1 MNTEQSAEAARDK
14 IRLNKF
20 IAASGYT
27 SRRKAD
33 DLIASGAVAVNG
45 VIVNKMGIS
54 INPKV
59 DKVMIGMVKIDG
71 MPEKVYYLLN
81 KPKGYIC
88 ANETQHEDK
97 LVTELLPDM
106 RLSTVGRL
114 DKNTEGLLIVTN
126 DGDFLHKIAHP
137 SNKCE
142 KEYEIR
148 INKITKKEDI
158 DKLKNG
164 IEIEVERIQT
174 DRKTS
179 EKYIAKAKKVET
191 IKNDGKPTI
200 IHITIEEGRKR
211 QIRLMM
217 ERIGYKYMDL
227 KRIRIGSIKLGNL
240 KTGTYRSLT
249 QDEINSLLH

>member
-1 MNTEQSAEAARDK
+1 M
-14 IRLNKF
+14 
-20 IAASGYT
+20 SGYT

-33 DLIASGAVAVNG
+33 DLILAGAVAVNG
-45 VIVNKMGIS
+45 VMVNKMGTS

-59 DKVMIGMVKIDG
+59 DKVMIGMKKIDS
-71 MPEKVYYLLN
+71 MAEKVYYLFN

-97 LVTELLPDM
+97 LVTELLPDI

-126 DGDFLHKIAHP
+126 DGDFLNKIAHP

-142 KEYEIR
+142 KEYEIK
-148 INKITKKEDI
+148 INKTISKENLA
-158 DKLKNG
+158 KLRNG
-164 IEIEVERIQT
+164 VEIEVEKIQNG
-174 DRKTS
+174 KKAIV
-179 EKYIAKAKKVET
+179 KYLAKGKKVET
-191 IKNDGKPTI
+191 IRNDGKPTI

-211 QIRLMM
+211 QVRLMM
-217 ERIGYKYMDL
+217 SAIGYRYMDL
-227 KRIRIGSIKLGNL
+227 KRIRVGKIELGDL
-240 KTGTYRSLT
+240 KTGTYRDLT